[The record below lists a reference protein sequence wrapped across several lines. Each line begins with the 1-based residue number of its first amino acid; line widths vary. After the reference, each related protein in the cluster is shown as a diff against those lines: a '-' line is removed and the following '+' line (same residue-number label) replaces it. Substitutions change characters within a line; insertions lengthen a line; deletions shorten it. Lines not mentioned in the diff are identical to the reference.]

1 MTSIWCDPGIT
12 KPAQFLENWP
22 LTIFLLD
29 PKHIEAVSAK
39 GKDVGANMGPV
50 ASVTGNAEG
59 STLTW

>member
-29 PKHIEAVSAK
+29 PKHIETVS
-39 GKDVGANMGPV
+39 VERE
-50 ASVTGNAEG
+50 SCG
-59 STLTW
+59 SKYVPGSISYGEMRGQC